1 VEDEWEG
8 VRCINRLWS
17 ALFSS
22 SLSSSEGASKASWR
36 FRSSSLR
43 LWLLSCEVRR
53 ELARERKDGGGESGT
68 GMGVCAMASLWSS
81 SASCAAIC
89 EGMESVSV
97 MTVKSG
103 HVTWTAGGD
112 LRARSAGSSWLFV
125 CEGVAQYSTERRRG
139 MGLVKEDMRKVNVLY
154 VFGSG
159 VWCCWWRWLRTTS
172 RVSASD
178 N

>member
-1 VEDEWEG
+1 MTVRCGEAGRWAARGCDVVGSLALEDECEG

-43 LWLLSCEVRR
+43 FWFSCDVRR

-89 EGMESVSV
+89 EGVESVTV
-97 MTVKSG
+97 TRVKSG

-112 LRARSAGSSWLFV
+112 LRARSAGSS
-125 CEGVAQYSTERRRG
+125 
-139 MGLVKEDMRKVNVLY
+139 
-154 VFGSG
+154 
-159 VWCCWWRWLRTTS
+159 
-172 RVSASD
+172 
-178 N
+178 